1 MISKPAVSGK
11 PPVTRSTSGL
21 VASTGTEV
29 INIHYLNLTEGA
41 GRVNVRDGGA
51 AGEIRIVLSSNA
63 ANGNDD
69 YSPAQPAKFINNVYI
84 EFATG
89 TGAVS
94 VLMN

>member
-11 PPVTRSTSGL
+11 PPVVRTTSGI
-21 VASTGTEV
+21 VASTSTEV
-29 INIHYLNLTEGA
+29 INIHYFNTTAGV
-41 GRVNVRDGGA
+41 GRVNVRDGGP
-51 AGEIRIVLSSNA
+51 AGEIRIVLGGVA
-63 ANGNDD
+63 ANSSVD
-69 YSPAQPAKFINNVYI
+69 YSPAQPAKFTQNVYI